1 MNRLSLIIPLYN
13 RPEEIK
19 ELLESLVDQRD
30 LLHEVIIVED
40 GSNIDSKEVVDD
52 FSNQLPIKYFFKP
65 NSGPGQSRNYGAERA
80 TGDYLIFLDSDCII
94 PEHYLQNV
102 HEELKH
108 SFVDAFGGPDRAHES
123 FTPLQKAINYAMTSF
138 FTTGGI
144 RGNKSA
150 LDKFYPRS
158 FNMGYTKDVYNATNG
173 FGPMRFGE
181 DIDMSMRLIKM
192 GFKTRLFPEAYV
204 FHKRRTNFRQFF
216 KQVFNSGMAR
226 IHLHLLHPGSLKP
239 VHILP
244 AVFTLGVLI
253 SLFCSL
259 FVHSAFLAPIM
270 TYAMLI
276 YMHSTIVN
284 ESGKVGLLSVPAAF
298 IQLMGY
304 GLGFL
309 NGIWVRLILKKDSKG
324 AFVKNFYK

>member
-19 ELLESLVDQRD
+19 ELLESLVEQRKY
-30 LLHEVIIVED
+30 LHEVIVVED
-40 GSNIDSKEVVDD
+40 GSINDAKDIVDG
-52 FSNQLPIKYFFKP
+52 FSEQLPTRYFFKT
-65 NSGPGQSRNYGAERA
+65 NSGPGQSRNYGSERA
-80 TGDYLIFLDSDCII
+80 TGDYFIFLDSDCII
-94 PEHYLQNV
+94 PQHYLQSV
-102 HEELKH
+102 HEELEQ
-108 SFVDAFGGPDRAHES
+108 SPVDAFGGPDRAHDS

-144 RGNKSA
+144 RGSKSA

-158 FNMGYTKDVYNATNG
+158 FNMGYTKEVFAATKG

-181 DIDMSMRLIKM
+181 DIDMSMRLIKL
-192 GFKTRLFPEAYV
+192 GFKTRLFPKAYV

-239 VHILP
+239 VHVLP
-244 AVFTLGVLI
+244 ALFTVGVLFC
-253 SLFCSL
+253 LLCSL
-259 FVHSAFLAPIM
+259 FIHPAFLAPIM
-270 TYAMLI
+270 AYVMLI

-284 ESGKVGLLSVPAAF
+284 ESGRVGLLSVPAAF

-304 GLGFL
+304 GLGFF
-309 NGIWVRLILKKDSKG
+309 NGIWVRLILKKDPKG